1 MESFLIQIQDM
12 LQRSNQS
19 KVLVLGNGASQESGW
34 SLIKSSNE
42 IPFVSINRIE
52 GTLTPL
58 FVLATSREAALNF
71 DRTLNKKV
79 PIVVSE
85 SLGMGTRFTSI
96 PVSQTNYIEGSEA
109 LREEI
114 EYRQDFVLLT
124 ILKILN
130 RLVLPIDKIRVEL
143 YGFDFSSPKAL
154 HQVGN
159 SFLDLILERQKS
171 IFLSLHKKPSYLPKL
186 EIENA
191 FVSYPEY
198 SVSYSEKL
206 TKETPNFTL
215 NELSVAIEKNNSLMN
230 MRLDEASNGQIQ
242 IVAELTNNHLGDT
255 IRLGKMVVAAKNQGA
270 TIIKIQKRDPDTLY
284 TQEEL
289 ESEYIS
295 PFGNTLSSY
304 RKGVEL
310 SEGQIDYLT
319 ILCANLEIPWFT
331 SVLDIPSL
339 QFIEKYKP
347 VAIKVPSTISS
358 HRNFLK
364 EVAKSKVPCVFAS
377 LGGTD
382 EKYVEWLGKVFSD
395 KKLILMQCTSSY
407 PARPED
413 CNIRVIPRLQEL
425 SNHPDLILGY
435 SSHDPGSLGCQLAIS
450 LGAKFIEK
458 HTKLGSVDWIHFD
471 GVALDLLSQKFES
484 FTQALWDA
492 EKTLGVSK
500 KVILETEHHKYTP
513 NDRHN

>member
-1 MESFLIQIQDM
+1 MESFLIQIRDI

-19 KVLVLGNGASQESGW
+19 KVLVLGNGESQEHGW
-34 SLIKSSNE
+34 SLVKSSKE
-42 IPFVSINRIE
+42 IAFVSINRIE
-52 GTLTPL
+52 GTLAPL
-58 FVLATSREAALNF
+58 FVLATNKEAAQNF
-71 DRTLNKKV
+71 DSTLDRKV
-79 PIVVSE
+79 PIIVSE
-85 SLGMGTRFTSI
+85 SLEMGERFTSI
-96 PVSQTNYIEGSEA
+96 PVSQTNYIEGIESVHGT
-109 LREEI
+109 I

-130 RLVLPIDKIRVEL
+130 EVVLSVDKMKVEL
-143 YGFDFSSPKAL
+143 YGFDFSGPK
-154 HQVGN
+154 VPNKSRN
-159 SFLDLILERQKS
+159 SFLDLLLERQKS
-171 IFLSLHKKPSYLPKL
+171 IFLSLTKKSNYLPKL

-191 FVSYPEY
+191 FISYPEY
-198 SVSYSEKL
+198 SVSNLENL
-206 TKETPNFTL
+206 TKETPNFTS
-215 NELSVAIEKNNSLMN
+215 NELNVAIEKNNRLMEI
-230 MRLDEASNGQIQ
+230 RIDEASNGKIQ

-255 IRLGKMVVAAKNQGA
+255 IRLEKMVVAAKNQGA
-270 TIIKIQKRDPDTLY
+270 TVIKIQKRDPDTLY

-319 ILCANLEIPWFT
+319 VLCAQLEIPWFT

-364 EVAKSKVPCVFAS
+364 EVAKSEVPCVFAS

-382 EKYVEWLGKVFSD
+382 EKYVEWLGQVFSD

-500 KVILETEHHKYTP
+500 KIILETEHHKYKP

>member
-1 MESFLIQIQDM
+1 MESFLLQIQDM

-19 KVLVLGNGASQESGW
+19 KVLVLGNGVSQKNGW
-34 SLIKSSNE
+34 SLVKSSNE
-42 IPFVSINRIE
+42 LPFVSINRIE

-58 FVLATSREAALNF
+58 FVLATNKEDALNF
-71 DRTLNKKV
+71 DRTLDKKV
-79 PIVVSE
+79 PIVVPE

-96 PVSQTNYIEGSEA
+96 PVSQTNYLEGSEA
-109 LREEI
+109 LSAAL
-114 EYRQDFVLLT
+114 EYRPDFVLLT

-130 RLVLPIDKIRVEL
+130 EVVLSIDKMKVEL
-143 YGFDFSSPKAL
+143 YGFDFSSPKDRD
-154 HQVGN
+154 QVGN
-159 SFLDLILERQKS
+159 PFLDLLLERQKS
-171 IFLSLHKKPSYLPKL
+171 IFLSLKKNPSYLPNL
-186 EIENA
+186 EIENT
-191 FVSYPEY
+191 FISYPEY
-198 SVSYSEKL
+198 SVSNLENL
-206 TKETPNFTL
+206 TKETPDFTL
-215 NELSVAIEKNNSLMN
+215 NELNIAIEKNNRLMEI
-230 MRLDEASNGQIQ
+230 RIGEASNGQIQ

-255 IRLGKMVVAAKNQGA
+255 IKLEKMVVAAKSQGA

-364 EVAKSKVPCVFAS
+364 EVAKSKVPCIFAS

-382 EKYVEWLGKVFSD
+382 EKYVEWLGQVFSD
-395 KKLILMQCTSSY
+395 KKLVLMQCTSSY

-413 CNIRVIPRLQEL
+413 CNIRVIPRIQEL

-450 LGAKFIEK
+450 LGAKIIEK
-458 HTKLGSVDWIHFD
+458 HTKMGSVDWVHFD
-471 GVALDLLSQKFES
+471 GVALDLQSHKFES

-492 EKTLGVSK
+492 VKTLGVSR

-513 NDRHN
+513 NDWHN